1 MMQNILIQKLIS
13 TMKKI
18 QCTSNTN
25 QILLLEL
32 DENKLKISDICEYV
46 LERFDLVKSKPSM
59 NKLVRFHTTNKY
71 LLMAF
76 NQIEL
81 NKLGNII
88 ANREKLS
95 VNTVIENYEV
105 HLKTTLNKSPTRSR
119 HAHVLRRMYGH
130 FYKKLPKYKQ
140 QMIEQQIS
148 DYQNGKICLSETLQ
162 NLTMLTLDIDNMYLA
177 KQSYFLLF
185 SDKKEVWKML

>member
-1 MMQNILIQKLIS
+1 
-13 TMKKI
+13 
-18 QCTSNTN
+18 
-25 QILLLEL
+25 
-32 DENKLKISDICEYV
+32 
-46 LERFDLVKSKPSM
+46 M

-76 NQIEL
+76 NQLEL

-88 ANREKLS
+88 ANREKLP

-105 HLKTTLNKSPTRSR
+105 RLKTALNKPPTRSR
-119 HAHVLRRMYGH
+119 HANVLRRMYGH

-140 QMIEQQIS
+140 QIIEQQIS
-148 DYQNGKICLSETLQ
+148 DYQNGKIRLSDTLQ
-162 NLTMLTLDIDNMYLA
+162 NLTILASDIDSMYLA

-185 SDKKEVWKML
+185 SDKKAIWKML